1 GQFGARRLQ
10 LHEHVMRGAKQQ
22 IALLGENEAAGM
34 AVEQRH
40 RKFLLQRADL
50 PRHGGLRQ
58 PKLLAGMRKT
68 SGFRGRV
75 KYLQLVPIH
84 IGETVAC
91 SWHDY
96 SAAAR
101 SLARSAR
108 KRSAS
113 RAAMQPR
120 PAAVTACRQVSSA
133 TSPAANRPGI
143 DVAVEFGA
151 T

>member
-1 GQFGARRLQ
+1 MMRCSSRSSRVRGVP

-22 IALLGENEAAGM
+22 IAVLGENKAAGM

-40 RKFLLQRADL
+40 RELLLQRADL

-58 PKLLAGMRKT
+58 AELLAGMRKA

-84 IGETVAC
+84 IGETVAR
-91 SWHDY
+91 SSPDY

-101 SLARSAR
+101 
-108 KRSAS
+108 
-113 RAAMQPR
+113 
-120 PAAVTACRQVSSA
+120 
-133 TSPAANRPGI
+133 
-143 DVAVEFGA
+143 
-151 T
+151 